1 MGHNLGMR
9 HDFDPNPGDDR
20 FCTTDGSSCTDD
32 GGVMDYFQVSLFKIF
47 FFSECAFFNIQPL
60 HYANFGYLKKLQ
72 YAMFLQVGLYSTN
85 LNKPIY
91 P

>member
-9 HDFDPNPGDDR
+9 HDFDPNPGSDR

-47 FFSECAFFNIQPL
+47 FFLVCTGADPCITL
-60 HYANFGYLKKLQ
+60 ILG
-72 YAMFLQVGLYSTN
+72 
-85 LNKPIY
+85 I
-91 P
+91 

>member
-20 FCTTDGSSCTDD
+20 FCTTDGSSCTDV

-47 FFSECAFFNIQPL
+47 FFLEYAFFNIQGAPAL
-60 HYANFGYLKKLQ
+60 LKFWVFEK
-72 YAMFLQVGLYSTN
+72 STVHN
-85 LNKPIY
+85 VCAGEVVLN
-91 P
+91 

>member
-20 FCTTDGSSCTDD
+20 FCMIDGSSCTDV

-47 FFSECAFFNIQPL
+47 FFLE
-60 HYANFGYLKKLQ
+60 
-72 YAMFLQVGLYSTN
+72 
-85 LNKPIY
+85 
-91 P
+91 